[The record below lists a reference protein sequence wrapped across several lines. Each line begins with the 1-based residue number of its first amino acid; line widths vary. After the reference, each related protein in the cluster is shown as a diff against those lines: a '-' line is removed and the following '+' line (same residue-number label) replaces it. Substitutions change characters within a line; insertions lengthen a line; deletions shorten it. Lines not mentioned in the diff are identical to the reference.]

1 MADQAA
7 WRTVCLC
14 IANAGRVARFCRKS
28 CDEAGE
34 PAPIESLRSQTGDPV
49 CQPFAVLPARIRDR
63 DQRVGI
69 APQFAAN
76 MAALPACRAGGRA
89 TGQVPG
95 RVHS

>member
-1 MADQAA
+1 MRPGSPHA
-7 WRTVCLC
+7 
-14 IANAGRVARFCRKS
+14 
-28 CDEAGE
+28 
-34 PAPIESLRSQTGDPV
+34 IESLRSQTGDPV
-49 CQPFAVLPARIRDR
+49 CQPVAVLLAKIRDC
-63 DQRVGI
+63 DQRLGI